1 MTTTSPETTPWAA
14 CQVCGHQD
22 HGYRKHLDEVEV
34 PQFVGECVRFLRE
47 LEMSGSEVHPIIDRV
62 DQLVAA
68 ESGGRKA
75 WAIWLLKLLGELEDA
90 ADAPDVAAEIENYLT
105 GGFSA

>member
-1 MTTTSPETTPWAA
+1 MTMASTDPAPWAA
-14 CQVCGHQD
+14 CQVCGHKD
-22 HGYRKHLDEVEV
+22 HGYRKHLNEVEV
-34 PQFVGECVRFLRE
+34 PQFIGECVRFLRE
-47 LEMSGSEVHPIIDRV
+47 LEMSGSHVHPIVNRV
-62 DQLVAA
+62 DQLVAE

-75 WAIWLLKLLGELEDA
+75 WALWLLKLLEELEDA